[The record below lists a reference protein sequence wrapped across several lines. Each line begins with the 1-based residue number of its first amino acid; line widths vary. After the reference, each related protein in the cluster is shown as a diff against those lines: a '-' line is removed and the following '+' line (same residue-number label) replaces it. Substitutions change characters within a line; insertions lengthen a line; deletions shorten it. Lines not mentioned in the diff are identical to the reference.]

1 MRKRG
6 FRVSYGAVIA
16 LSIGLCGVALAATPQ
31 QTIESRQTNFKA
43 MGSAFKGINDELKK
57 DTPDMALI
65 QANARKMKDLAAQLP
80 NWFPKGSGPE
90 TGAKTG
96 ALPVIWTDGAGFAK
110 ARNGLGTEVDKLA
123 QAAGSGDLTALR
135 AQVRATGAA
144 CKSCHQTF
152 REPDKR

>member
-6 FRVSYGAVIA
+6 FRVSYGAAIA
-16 LSIGLCGVALAATPQ
+16 LSIGLCGGALAATPQ
-31 QTIESRQTNFKA
+31 QTIESRQANFKA
-43 MGSAFKGINDELKK
+43 MGTAFKGINDELKK
-57 DTPDMALI
+57 DTPDTALVR
-65 QANARKMKDLAAQLP
+65 ANARKMKDLSAQLP
-80 NWFPKGSGPE
+80 KWFPKGSGPE
-90 TGAKTG
+90 TGSKTG

-110 ARNGLGTEVDKLA
+110 ASNDLGAEIDRLQ
-123 QAAGSGDLTALR
+123 QAAGSSDLSALR